1 MCEFYSIRCEP
12 PFEKRFNHL
21 QSCFGTHRSLPP
33 EFCTEH
39 GTIEAIFGFIDYVA
53 AYLPRLSPALP
64 AGMMVGNFDCCIP
77 DRTGS
82 KGGVV
87 HSGSS
92 MENGPGRTD
101 DMNASNSDTSNVKS
115 PDSGPRNL
123 NEKSVGDALRAVYR
137 EAVGEQVPDSMLD
150 LLSKLD

>member
-1 MCEFYSIRCEP
+1 
-12 PFEKRFNHL
+12 
-21 QSCFGTHRSLPP
+21 
-33 EFCTEH
+33 
-39 GTIEAIFGFIDYVA
+39 
-53 AYLPRLSPALP
+53 
-64 AGMMVGNFDCCIP
+64 MVGDIDCCIP

-87 HSGSS
+87 QSGSS

-115 PDSGPRNL
+115 PDPGPRNL